1 MVWVQTQMLMQLQQ
15 CESGCLTLK
24 PSHLCTLPGR
34 CCRYLPQGEKVQA
47 VHRFLWQVQY
57 LVSQG
62 FYVVLTH
69 TSYLTRDPN
78 MVDPNMLASN
88 WGNLWRMITELPA
101 YRRHLR
107 GRVFAGGSGF
117 GGVCACVWRG
127 GGVQVGLGLVECVR
141 GRVCECRGGGGLMQ
155 TWAMQQLLEAC

>member
-1 MVWVQTQMLMQLQQ
+1 
-15 CESGCLTLK
+15 
-24 PSHLCTLPGR
+24 
-34 CCRYLPQGEKVQA
+34 

-101 YRRHLR
+101 YRRHLK
-107 GRVFAGGSGF
+107 GRVFAGRAEK
-117 GGVCACVWRG
+117 VART
-127 GGVQVGLGLVECVR
+127 ECPP
-141 GRVCECRGGGGLMQ
+141 GGGGG
-155 TWAMQQLLEAC
+155 